1 MRAYTGGGPDL
12 IWYGAAGNRIKAAIT
27 GFGILDGYRG
37 FLVRDDYGGY
47 LTTTPGSPA
56 SSSASPIC
64 AGTSGTPTR
73 PTCNPRPRPGGRS
86 ATRSARPP
94 RSRGRPR
101 RRPGEPG
108 SHPPGRAAP
117 QLRQTVARGI
127 SVNLSRPWH
136 KGNHPGL
143 VLARRLK
150 RTAAQVWL
158 FAARLDIPATSNGS
172 ENASLLN
179 LYAAGRLKLD
189 ELITRRYALDDVS
202 QAYADMRSGVN
213 IRGVVDFIPAG

>member
-12 IWYGAAGNRIKAAIT
+12 IWYGAAATVSRRRSPGSGSWTATA
-27 GFGILDGYRG
+27 GSWSA
-37 FLVRDDYGGY
+37 
-47 LTTTPGSPA
+47 TTTA
-56 SSSASPIC
+56 A
-64 AGTSGTPTR
+64 TSLR
-73 PTCNPRPRPGGRS
+73 LR
-86 ATRSARPP
+86 A
-94 RSRGRPR
+94 R
-101 RRPGEPG
+101 RRPAVPRPYAPVPRGRLRDRPAIPG
-108 SHPPGRAAP
+108 LDPAAGRRRAPRGRRAAGVARAAGQASLDP
-117 QLRQTVARGI
+117 TLLAAPRHSYDQTVARGI

-189 ELITRRYALDDVS
+189 ELITRRYGPDDVS

>member
-1 MRAYTGGGPDL
+1 VPRPYAPVPRGRLRDRPAIPGLDP
-12 IWYGAAGNRIKAAIT
+12 AAGRRRA
-27 GFGILDGYRG
+27 
-37 FLVRDDYGGY
+37 
-47 LTTTPGSPA
+47 P
-56 SSSASPIC
+56 
-64 AGTSGTPTR
+64 
-73 PTCNPRPRPGGRS
+73 
-86 ATRSARPP
+86 
-94 RSRGRPR
+94 RGR
-101 RRPGEPG
+101 
-108 SHPPGRAAP
+108 RAAGVARAAGQASLDP
-117 QLRQTVARGI
+117 TLLAAPRHSYDQTVARGI

-150 RTAAQVWL
+150 RTAAQIWL

>member
-1 MRAYTGGGPDL
+1 VPRPYAPVPRGRLRDRPAIPGLDP
-12 IWYGAAGNRIKAAIT
+12 AAG
-27 GFGILDGYRG
+27 
-37 FLVRDDYGGY
+37 
-47 LTTTPGSPA
+47 
-56 SSSASPIC
+56 
-64 AGTSGTPTR
+64 
-73 PTCNPRPRPGGRS
+73 
-86 ATRSARPP
+86 
-94 RSRGRPR
+94 R
-101 RRPGEPG
+101 RRAPRG
-108 SHPPGRAAP
+108 HRAAGVARAAGQASLDP
-117 QLRQTVARGI
+117 TLLAAPRHSYDQTVARGI

-189 ELITRRYALDDVS
+189 ELITRRYGPDDVS